1 MLALVDGNNFYV
13 SCERVFRPSLFG
25 RPVVVLSNNDGCAIS
40 RSNEAKAL
48 GIRMGQP
55 WHEFR
60 HLERTAGVVA
70 LSANFELYGDMSHRV
85 MALLGRHAPGQEV
98 YSIDECFLD
107 FQGLPGDLVALM
119 RQVRA
124 EVLQQTGIPV
134 CVGLGPTKTLAK
146 LGNHIAKSAERKP
159 DRYPASQAQVCHLGA
174 LSPRQRQVLFT
185 ATEVGEVWGI
195 GPQVAARLNAAGVH
209 TVSDLLAHDAAA
221 LRQRFSVVLTR
232 TLREL
237 QGTPCLALEDAVQ
250 ARQQIKCS
258 RSFGASVLDLPSL
271 VEAVSTFASRAA
283 EKLRRQAS
291 LAGAVQVYLRTN
303 PFRTHDEQ
311 RSRTWTT
318 PLARPTDDTQ
328 RLVQAAVRGLEAAYT
343 AGYRYAK
350 VGVTLLDLQAATHCQ
365 EELPWIASGNAP
377 APDRGPLM
385 KAMDAMNQ
393 RYGKGTIAVASTGAT
408 RPERHWVMRQE
419 RRTPRYTTQ
428 WDELPEV
435 RA

>member
-13 SCERVFRPSLFG
+13 SCERVFQPSLVG

-70 LSANFELYGDMSHRV
+70 LSANFELYGDMSQRV
-85 MALLGRHAPGQEV
+85 MVLLGRHAPGQEV

-107 FQGLPGDLVALM
+107 FEGLPGDLVDLM
-119 RQVRA
+119 RRVRA

-146 LGNHIAKSAERKP
+146 LGNHIAKSAERQS

-174 LSPRQRQVLFT
+174 LSPRQRQLLFA
-185 ATEVGEVWGI
+185 ATKVGEVWGI
-195 GPQVAARLNAAGVH
+195 GPKLAAQLNAAGVY
-209 TVSDLLAHDAAA
+209 TVNDLLAHDADA
-221 LRQRFSVVLTR
+221 LRRRFSVVLAR

-237 QGTPCLALEDAVQ
+237 QGIPCLTLEDEAR

-283 EKLRRQAS
+283 EKLRQQGS
-291 LAGAVQVYLRTN
+291 VAGAVQVYLRTN
-303 PFRTHDEQ
+303 PFRPQDEQ

-318 PLARPTDDTQ
+318 PLPRPTDDTQ

-343 AGYRYAK
+343 PGYRYAK
-350 VGVTLLDLQAATHCQ
+350 VGVTLQDLQAATHRHD
-365 EELPWIASGNAP
+365 ELPGFASGHAP

-385 KAMDAMNQ
+385 KAMDAVNR
-393 RYGKGTIAVASTGAT
+393 RYGKGTLTVASTGAT
-408 RPERHWVMRQE
+408 RPQRHWVMRQE